1 MGYGPHVQTDQGALI
16 VSVAAGCV
24 ALYGAVN
31 SRRALAWQR
40 RRDEELRS
48 VKLEILCEH
57 RLDTVAQELD
67 ARPREENRG
76 YRLIVSIV
84 NASEQAVVYVSEV
97 LMRSPTQDGGTFL
110 QTQEPDVCLQP
121 RERMSR
127 MLWIDKHET
136 QFFPDLRFVIDVT
149 LASGVTFTSGE
160 GLLDAESVEEAE
172 AAKRLRGG
180 EMLPE
185 DWPVVSSIIRM
196 PPDYLFSESGCG

>member
-1 MGYGPHVQTDQGALI
+1 MGYGPRVHTDQAALI
-16 VSVAAGCV
+16 VSGAAGCV

-48 VKLEILCEH
+48 VKLEILWEH
-57 RLDTVAQELD
+57 RMDTVADELG

-84 NASEQAVVYVSEV
+84 NASEQAAVYVSEV

-110 QTQEPDVCLQP
+110 QTEEPDVCLQP
-121 RERMSR
+121 QERMSR
-127 MLWIDKHET
+127 MLWIEKHQIE
-136 QFFPDLRFVIDVT
+136 FFPDLRFVIDVT
-149 LASGVTFTSGE
+149 LASGVTFTSDE
-160 GLLDAESVEEAE
+160 GLLDAEWVEKAE
-172 AAKRLRGG
+172 AAKQLRSG

-185 DWPVVSSIIRM
+185 DWPVVSSIIMVPRD
-196 PPDYLFSESGCG
+196 PS

>member
-1 MGYGPHVQTDQGALI
+1 MGYGPRVHTDQAALI
-16 VSVAAGCV
+16 VSGAAGCV

-40 RRDEELRS
+40 RRDEELRM
-48 VKLEILCEH
+48 
-57 RLDTVAQELD
+57 DTVADELG
-67 ARPREENRG
+67 ARPRKENRG

-84 NASEQAVVYVSEV
+84 NASEQAAVYVSEV

-121 RERMSR
+121 QERMSR
-127 MLWIDKHET
+127 MLWVDKHQTE
-136 QFFPDLRFVIDVT
+136 FFPDLRFVIDVT
-149 LASGVTFTSGE
+149 LASGVTFTSDE

-172 AAKRLRGG
+172 AAKQLRSG

-185 DWPVVSSIIRM
+185 DWPVVSSIIMVPR
-196 PPDYLFSESGCG
+196 DSS

>member
-1 MGYGPHVQTDQGALI
+1 MGYGPFVQTDQGALV

-48 VKLEILCEH
+48 VKLEVLCEH
-57 RLDTVAQELD
+57 RTDTVAQELG

-76 YRLIVSIV
+76 YRLVVSIV

-110 QTQEPDVCLQP
+110 QTEKP
-121 RERMSR
+121 
-127 MLWIDKHET
+127 
-136 QFFPDLRFVIDVT
+136 
-149 LASGVTFTSGE
+149 
-160 GLLDAESVEEAE
+160 
-172 AAKRLRGG
+172 
-180 EMLPE
+180 
-185 DWPVVSSIIRM
+185 
-196 PPDYLFSESGCG
+196 